1 MDDRQIY
8 DSVMIPRAEYARLVE
23 AAAHLETIMQCRFKP
38 VEQVQAVLHAIADA
52 KEALDA

>member
-23 AAAHLETIMQCRFKP
+23 ATAHLETIMQCRFKP
-38 VEQVQAVLHAIADA
+38 VEQVKAVLHAIADA
-52 KEALDA
+52 KEAPNA